1 MSSLVT
7 IPSRHAGRAP
17 SLPALRAPRVGLRRG
32 LGVAVQPGTGAPRI
46 GTDPLLTADE
56 VAALLQVTKAWVYAE
71 TRAKRIP
78 HVPLGRYVRYR
89 RSAVLQWIAA
99 LERQASRGVRVPIGG
114 E

>member
-1 MSSLVT
+1 MNVPAT
-7 IPSRHAGRAP
+7 IPGHLSRRPPPSRARRRDP
-17 SLPALRAPRVGLRRG
+17 HRELRAVARPLPGEHRV
-32 LGVAVQPGTGAPRI
+32 

-56 VAALLQVTKAWVYAE
+56 VAALLQVTKAWVYAQ

-89 RSAVLQWIAA
+89 RSAVIQWIVA
-99 LERQASRGVRVPIGG
+99 LERSSSGHVRVPLRG